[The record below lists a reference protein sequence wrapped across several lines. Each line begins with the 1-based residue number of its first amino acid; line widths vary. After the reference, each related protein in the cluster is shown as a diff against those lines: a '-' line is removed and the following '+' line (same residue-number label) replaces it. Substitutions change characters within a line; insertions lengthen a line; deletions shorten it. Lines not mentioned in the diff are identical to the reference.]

1 MYKVLI
7 KGCDPKLE
15 GMYFTEATKEK
26 IESGETIAIQK
37 VLKNGTMAKGKN
49 YYPFRSYHNNREVRH
64 AYNQRNGKA
73 TIEIIEKVKEKELIK
88 DVLYYNELLNS
99 FILKLNNNIYN
110 IKTHSSMK
118 PDKVLWFDDEGEFYN
133 NYCKG
138 LITEKELKNAWFN
151 TFAPSMLI
159 KSDNDRNTHYLLK
172 FGDTQDYTP
181 RQFLGGLHPNEQET
195 FKEALKHIKKAYD
208 EELATFDKLYNT
220 YYKGKLSIRGYWA
233 NR

>member
-15 GMYFTEATKEK
+15 GYYFTDGTRKQ
-26 IESGETIAIQK
+26 IENGEMIKVNK
-37 VLKNGTMAKGKN
+37 VLKDGTISKQ
-49 YYPFRSYHNNREVRH
+49 YDYFPFRSYHNNREVRH
-64 AYNQRNGKA
+64 AYNERNGKA
-73 TIEIIEKVKEKELIK
+73 TIEIIEKVGEKELIK
-88 DVLYYNELLNS
+88 DVLYYNDLLNS
-99 FILKLNNNIYN
+99 FILKLDNNIYN
-110 IKTHSSMK
+110 IKTHSSMT
-118 PDKVLWFDDEGEFYN
+118 PNKVLWFDDEGDFYN

-159 KSDNDRNTHYLLK
+159 MNESNRNTHYLLRY
-172 FGDTQDYTP
+172 GDNQDYSIK
-181 RQFLGGLHPNEQET
+181 QFLGGLHPNKQET

-208 EELATFDKLYNT
+208 MELEKFDKLYNT